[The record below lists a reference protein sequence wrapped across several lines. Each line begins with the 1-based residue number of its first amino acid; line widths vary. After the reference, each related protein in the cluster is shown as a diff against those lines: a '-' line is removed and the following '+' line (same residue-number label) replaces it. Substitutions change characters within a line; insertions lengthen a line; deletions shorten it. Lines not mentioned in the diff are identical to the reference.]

1 MLKKETG
8 HTEKVEKAR
17 KVPEGLW
24 VKCNNCGEIIYR
36 KEMERNLYVC
46 LKCNHHHRINAYNRI
61 SITLDEGTFREYDAE
76 IEPVDPLGFK
86 DIKGYKEKINE
97 SQKVLSVKDAVVC
110 GEGLINGKKVMI
122 CAFEFAFMGGS
133 MGSVVGEKITRLF
146 ERALKGRRPVMIFS
160 CSGGARMQEGIFS
173 LMQMAK
179 TSAVIAKFKD
189 SERPFISVLT
199 DPTTG
204 GVSASFAM
212 LGDVII
218 AEPRAL
224 IGFAGPRVIE
234 QTIRQN
240 LPDNFQKSEYLL
252 EHGMIDLIVE
262 RKNMREILSRLL
274 DLFKPDHIKRDIEPA
289 TYRHR
294 TTDASQKK

>member
-1 MLKKETG
+1 LLKKETG
-8 HTEKVEKAR
+8 HTEQGKKTVR
-17 KVPEGLW
+17 VPEGLW
-24 VKCNNCGEIIYR
+24 VKCNNCGEIIYK
-36 KEMERNLYVC
+36 KEMEQNLYVC
-46 LKCNHHHRINAYNRI
+46 LKCSHHHRINAYNRI
-61 SITLDEGTFREYDAE
+61 SMVLDEGTFKECDAE
-76 IEPVDPLGFK
+76 IGPVDVLDFK
-86 DIKGYKEKINE
+86 DIKRYKKRIDE
-97 SQKVLSVKDAVVC
+97 SQKAFLTKDAIVC

-122 CAFEFAFMGGS
+122 GAFEFGFMGGS
-133 MGSVVGEKITRLF
+133 MGSVVGEKIARLF
-146 ERALKGRRPVMIFS
+146 ERALKGCYPVTIFS

-179 TSAVIAKFKD
+179 TSAVIAKFK
-189 SERPFISVLT
+189 ENGCPFISILT

-212 LGDVII
+212 LGDIII

-234 QTIRQN
+234 QIIRQN
-240 LPDNFQKSEYLL
+240 LPENFQKSEYLL

-262 RKNMREILSRLL
+262 RKNMKEMLSRLL
-274 DLFKPDHIKRDIEPA
+274 ALLKPENISRDIEPA

-294 TTDASQKK
+294 TTDASRKK